1 MDPWCLS
8 DTLLGVWASS
18 GTRAMNFDRG
28 RNSWRAVPAWRQH
41 ETSML
46 DCMCMVC
53 NGCNHRSVSGPNFAS
68 YITQILFEKETV
80 RIFTDARGCWH
91 VSGIRPMV
99 SVDTA
104 LVGNLASHAM
114 SWPFAL
120 HVSCGMHRLVRH
132 STCSRLRRTCVAPL
146 LVIGPG

>member
-1 MDPWCLS
+1 MRDEVRRGEKWVVGGS
-8 DTLLGVWASS
+8 
-18 GTRAMNFDRG
+18 RRG
-28 RNSWRAVPAWRQH
+28 RTNSTQVGVRRARCH
-41 ETSML
+41 
-46 DCMCMVC
+46 
-53 NGCNHRSVSGPNFAS
+53 HRSVSGPNFGS

-91 VSGIRPMV
+91 VGGIRPMV

-120 HVSCGMHRLVRH
+120 HVSCCMHRPVRH
-132 STCSRLRRTCVAPL
+132 STCSRLRRTCHAPL
-146 LVIGPG
+146 LVIGPRYASCVSSFLSYNTQSAYLKVSS